1 MGFELMKKI
10 IFLYPEIQFTHKFDT
25 YMKGNQKI
33 NNWIVMPFDNFWS
46 SSSPDI
52 VWYLYPLSL

>member
-1 MGFELMKKI
+1 MKKI

-33 NNWIVMPFDNFWS
+33 NNWIVMPFDNVWS
-46 SSSPDI
+46 SSSPNI